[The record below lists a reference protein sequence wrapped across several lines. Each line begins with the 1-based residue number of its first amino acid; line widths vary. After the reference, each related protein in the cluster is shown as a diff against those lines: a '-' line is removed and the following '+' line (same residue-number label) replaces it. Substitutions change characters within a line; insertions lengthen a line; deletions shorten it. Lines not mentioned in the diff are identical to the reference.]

1 MILIWVLVARLLN
14 GILSW
19 SAKVSGMRGEGED
32 PVSDWDLWEE
42 QLQDVISL
50 DAYRSRWGAL

>member
-1 MILIWVLVARLLN
+1 MILVARLLN

-19 SAKVSGMRGEGED
+19 SAKVSGAIGSGED
-32 PVSDWDLWEE
+32 PPTDWDLWEE
-42 QLQDVISL
+42 QLRADAVVSL